1 MIDIEVLDKSKTY
14 IGLQYGN
21 SRIAKKIK
29 KYTRYYCPNSKDV
42 PTHILALVYRLGEW
56 WVYESHLKGNKKLG
70 IPSGVRRYK
79 FDIWLKKENPD
90 EYKFY
95 PLKVSLKKLEE
106 YIGLPYGTGDIVS
119 LLMSALLHNNGKQND
134 REGLICSEYIALCI
148 PAVCKYLSLPAW
160 CITPAHF
167 QRYFDEIG
175 LDEVK

>member
-1 MIDIEVLDKSKTY
+1 MINKLDPQKTY
-14 IGLQYGN
+14 IALQYGT

-29 KYTRYYCPNSKDV
+29 KYTKIYCPESTEV
-42 PTHILALVYRLGEW
+42 PTHILALVFRLGDW
-56 WVYESHLKGNKKLG
+56 WIYESHLKGNKKLG

-79 FDIWLKKENPD
+79 LSIWLKKENVA

-95 PLKVSLKKLEE
+95 PIKVSLKKLEE
-106 YIGLPYGTGDIVS
+106 YVGQPYGTGDIAS
-119 LLMSALLHNNGKQND
+119 LLLSALLHNNGKQKD

-167 QRYFDEIG
+167 KRYFDEIG
-175 LDEVK
+175 LDEVKND